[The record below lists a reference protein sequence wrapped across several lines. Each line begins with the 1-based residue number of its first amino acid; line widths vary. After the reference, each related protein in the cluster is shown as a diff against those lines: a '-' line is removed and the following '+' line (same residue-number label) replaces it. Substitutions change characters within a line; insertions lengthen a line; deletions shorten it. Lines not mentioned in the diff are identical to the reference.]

1 MTANTGDT
9 RHSGLIP
16 GPRRSPGV
24 GNVNPLQYSCLGN
37 IMNRGAWQVQSMGSQ
52 RVRHDL
58 VTEQQPLSLRV
69 RTGAGN
75 AGEARVGEEGEAQ
88 RVKC

>member
-1 MTANTGDT
+1 MRWLDSITNSTDMNLSKFGEIAGTDG
-9 RHSGLIP
+9 P
-16 GPRRSPGV
+16 GM
-24 GNVNPLQYSCLGN
+24 L
-37 IMNRGAWQVQSMGSQ
+37 QSMGLQ

-88 RVKC
+88 RVKG